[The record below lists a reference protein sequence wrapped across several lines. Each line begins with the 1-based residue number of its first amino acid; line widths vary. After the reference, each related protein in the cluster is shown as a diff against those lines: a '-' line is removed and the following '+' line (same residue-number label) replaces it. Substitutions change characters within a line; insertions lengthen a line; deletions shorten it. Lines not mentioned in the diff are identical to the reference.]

1 PCERYVSLKD
11 SPDKTCPVCQRPTEF
26 LEEDNYFFRLSKY
39 QDKMISYLKEHKDF
53 IEPVSRYNEIL
64 SRVEMG
70 MEDISISRASFD
82 WGIPLP
88 IDPKHIIWVW
98 FDALTNYL
106 SAIGYPDDNNN
117 VKKFWPADVHFMA
130 KDILWFHAVIW
141 PCMLMSAGLEP
152 PRKIFAHGWW
162 TMNSDK
168 ISKSKGN
175 VIYPRDVIAK
185 FGVDPAHNSGEKG
198 DAPNSGLMC
207 GVDSLRYFL
216 LREIPFGQDGDF
228 SYSALLNRYN
238 NELGN
243 ELGNLILRTLTMIE
257 KYNNGKIPVQDSAD
271 NSNESLKK
279 TILSLQDVIM
289 GHMEHFQF
297 SLALEK
303 IWEIV
308 RLANKYV
315 DDIKPWVLAKEKS
328 PRLNTV
334 LYTLAEVIRIISI
347 YLTPFMPQT
356 CESIRKQL
364 GITDQEVSIPQ
375 HLMFGQMIQGTKI
388 NKGNPLFPRIDE

>member
-1 PCERYVSLKD
+1 
-11 SPDKTCPVCQRPTEF
+11 
-26 LEEDNYFFRLSKY
+26 
-39 QDKMISYLKEHKDF
+39 
-53 IEPVSRYNEIL
+53 
-64 SRVEMG
+64 
-70 MEDISISRASFD
+70 
-82 WGIPLP
+82 
-88 IDPKHIIWVW
+88 
-98 FDALTNYL
+98 
-106 SAIGYPDDNNN
+106 
-117 VKKFWPADVHFMA
+117 
-130 KDILWFHAVIW
+130 
-141 PCMLMSAGLEP
+141 
-152 PRKIFAHGWW
+152 
-162 TMNSDK
+162 
-168 ISKSKGN
+168 
-175 VIYPRDVIAK
+175 
-185 FGVDPAHNSGEKG
+185 
-198 DAPNSGLMC
+198 PNSGFMC

-228 SYSALLNRYN
+228 SFSALLNRYN

-243 ELGNLILRTLTMIE
+243 ELGNLILRTLTMVE
-257 KYNNGKIPVQDSAD
+257 KYNNGKVPAQDSAD

-279 TILSLQDVIM
+279 TILSLQDIIM

-334 LYTLAEVIRIISI
+334 LYTLAEIIRIISV
-347 YLTPFMPQT
+347 YLMPFMPAT

-364 GITDQEVSIPQ
+364 GVAEQEVSIPQ
-375 HLMFGQMIQGTKI
+375 SLIFGQIIPDTKI